1 MNKYEINKIL
11 SKYFDKYQISELLQ
25 KQTGLSK
32 SQLFLCNSLPRINNQ
47 WVEKITEL
55 WEKKYPFEYIIQ
67 KAEFYW
73 LELYV
78 DERVLIPRN
87 DTEIMVD
94 STIHKIN
101 SYTSKIT
108 YLDIWTWSSCIPIAV
123 LKNCNT
129 QYIHQSYVVDISSEA
144 LDVSKRNIEDHLSTD
159 TVQQLQWSLLEPVA
173 SKLTDTDLVITANLP
188 YIKDNDYEN
197 MDKETVQYEPDL
209 ALYGW
214 KDTGFELYEIL
225 IGQLKNIKKQ
235 KNIQNIILF
244 IEIWFD
250 QEKYSQEY
258 LKKLW
263 FTYNLHKDNWWIIR
277 CIEINI

>member
-47 WVEKITEL
+47 WIEKITEL

-94 STIHKIN
+94 SAINKIN
-101 SYTSKIT
+101 SYTSEIT

-123 LKNCNT
+123 LKNINKNNI
-129 QYIHQSYVVDISSEA
+129 YKSYVIDISNDA
-144 LDVSKRNIEDHLSTD
+144 LEVSKINLKAHLLTD
-159 TVQQLQWSLLEPVA
+159 TVQQLQWSLLEPAA

-188 YIKDNDYEN
+188 YIKDNDYIN

-209 ALYGW
+209 ALYWW
-214 KDTGFELYEIL
+214 KDTWFELYETL
-225 IGQLKNIKKQ
+225 INQLRNIKKE
-235 KNIQNIILF
+235 KNIQNIFLF

-250 QEKYSQEY
+250 QERYSQEY

-263 FTYNLHKDNWWIIR
+263 FTYNLHTDNWWITR